1 MDLGFEFKRDG
12 LMFSARGGVLV
23 FTGVGLAVFLLF
35 GPAVLSP
42 GFFCFFFCLWAF
54 LFVAR

>member
-23 FTGVGLAVFLLF
+23 FTGVDLAVFLLF

-42 GFFCFFFCLWAF
+42 GFFCLWAF
-54 LFVAR
+54 LCVAR